1 MERKYLIGI
10 IAVLLGILV
19 TAQGR
24 SFENVDLILRDGG
37 DNIFQEL
44 TIMKATNV
52 ALRREIEDLESVLNR
67 INDRS
72 LAIETIQTEMEKYK
86 QLSGNVPVFGE
97 GIVVKINAEL
107 TTPWVIDLINELFSV
122 GAQAVNINN
131 IRITNK
137 TVGFDTLPQG
147 QILINGNILSAP
159 YTFEAI
165 GDGKKLLEI
174 LELPGGI
181 FDRMEANLK
190 GVQIETELKQVVQ
203 ID

>member
-37 DNIFQEL
+37 DIIFQEL